1 MGAKSSRL
9 NCSRQGNTSE
19 KPLKYSGVLFRN
31 RDSQGSGKLE
41 IAEEEIVFRQKFKT
55 ALVWPIRSIRR
66 YGCRKGAFSFE
77 SGRRCAS
84 GPAFYTFQ
92 AKDANG
98 VFTKVQEIVSQI
110 AQAHNIAQIA
120 QFENFARAVQ
130 PDNSAP
136 VVQPER
142 GTLSRQLVQFF
153 VIFQSCSSL
162 SDSIQNS
169 L

>member
-31 RDSQGSGKLE
+31 RDSQGRGKLE
-41 IAEEEIVFRQKFKT
+41 ITKEGIVFRQKFKT
-55 ALVWPIRSIRR
+55 ALVWPIRNIRR
-66 YGCRKGAFSFE
+66 YGCQKEAFSFE
-77 SGRRCAS
+77 CGRRCAS